1 MEADKLGR
9 LYCKGWRQMI
19 EDKVVADISSWV
31 RQTKYIRKKKMLK
44 TKTRKESVTEELR
57 TRNEGF
63 LDGLLLW
70 WTKSSN
76 SYTCDQFTREQA
88 EKLVK
93 DLNSAYLYAL
103 HRRTREIKKW

>member
-57 TRNEGF
+57 TRNEG
-63 LDGLLLW
+63 
-70 WTKSSN
+70 SSRRLAIGGQRVVTAIPAT
-76 SYTCDQFTREQA
+76 SLRENKQ
-88 EKLVK
+88 KNL
-93 DLNSAYLYAL
+93 
-103 HRRTREIKKW
+103 